1 MAYIVDQTVFHAEGA
16 VISWTAAAQ
25 RLNIP
30 VWAPLPTVIE
40 LRWMLSA
47 DHGHADRTLRTV
59 WARPHSAGSNWQP
72 LTISQKQLLFLGLSS
87 S

>member
-1 MAYIVDQTVFHAEGA
+1 MPYIVDQTVFHAEGA

-47 DHGHADRTLRTV
+47 DLGMLTEPFTV
-59 WARPHSAGSNWQP
+59 WRASTRLGRPGNRSRSR
-72 LTISQKQLLFLGLSS
+72 SS
-87 S
+87 SSCSSDAPSS